1 MENASR
7 RLELV
12 PIDDL
17 AAAHLHR
24 RVAAVVE
31 LDPAYGDVICRRWQT
46 LSGETPVRLTGEVL
60 GPHDFTVR
68 E

>member
-7 RLELV
+7 RLELGV
-12 PIDDL
+12 Y
-17 AAAHLHR
+17 R
-24 RVAAVVE
+24 
-31 LDPAYGDVICRRWQT
+31 QT
-46 LSGETPVRLTGEVL
+46 IVEVL